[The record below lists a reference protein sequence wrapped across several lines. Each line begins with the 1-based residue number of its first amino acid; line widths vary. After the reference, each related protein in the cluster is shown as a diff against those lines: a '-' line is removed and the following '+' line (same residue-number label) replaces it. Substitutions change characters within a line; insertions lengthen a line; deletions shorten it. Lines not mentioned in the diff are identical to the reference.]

1 MTTDMSQTELGARA
15 AEALK
20 ALLSQVSGVRLTEVK
35 REPLAR
41 GQAAEIVARIDV
53 FGQTHTLACEVHSDG
68 EPDHVRAALHGLR
81 DSAAHLPANTTPL
94 LIAPYLSPEAQAFCK
109 ENQAGF
115 LDLEGNARLTV
126 GEVFIGMRSLPCHAT
141 GRLSAAYHQPPAR
154 SPANEIAYDGLRRPS
169 RSQAASALVA

>member
-1 MTTDMSQTELGARA
+1 MTTDMAPTELGARA

-20 ALLSQVSGVRLTEVK
+20 ALLSQVSGVRLTEMK
-35 REPLAR
+35 REPQAR
-41 GQAAEIVARIDV
+41 GRAAEIVARIDV
-53 FGQTHTLACEVHSDG
+53 FGHTHTLACAVHSDG

-81 DSAAHLPANTTPL
+81 DSAAHLPANTTPV

-126 GEVFIGMRSLPCHAT
+126 GEVFIGMRSLPYHAI
-141 GRLSAAYHQPPAR
+141 GRPSAASHQPPAR
-154 SPANEIAYDGLRRPS
+154 SPANEIVHDGLRRPP
-169 RSQAASALVA
+169 RPHATSALVA

>member
-1 MTTDMSQTELGARA
+1 MTTDMAPTELGTRA

-20 ALLSQVSGVRLTEVK
+20 VLLSQVSGVRLTEMK
-35 REPLAR
+35 REPQAR
-41 GQAAEIVARIDV
+41 GRAVEIVARIDV
-53 FGQTHTLACEVHSDG
+53 FGHTHTLACEVHSDG

-94 LIAPYLSPEAQAFCK
+94 LIAPYLSPEAQAFCN

-126 GEVFIGMRSLPCHAT
+126 GEVFIGTRSLPCHAI

-154 SPANEIAYDGLRRPS
+154 SPANEIVHDGLRRPS
-169 RSQAASALVA
+169 RSHTASALVA